1 MNAIRTD
8 SRTGV
13 FAALR
18 QTPRP
23 VVYLLIGVLV
33 NQLGAFVQ
41 TFLVLYLTHREFSI
55 GQAGLALTAY
65 SAGAVFGTMLGG
77 ELTHRLGPRSTII
90 AAMTGSAALL
100 AVIPLLAAPGRF
112 AVLLVAVGAAG
123 LVTQSY
129 RPAAA
134 LLLGDLMPEEHR
146 VMGFSMMRI
155 ALNAGA
161 ALAPLVA
168 AAVILIDWNLL
179 LWLDAATALTYAV
192 LALLLLPNVSAVQDA
207 PEPAPGK
214 RTGYGVI
221 LRDRRYHLFL
231 ASVLVGSIIY
241 VQYTVA
247 LPLNITADG
256 RSTGLYSAVLVT
268 ASVVLILCELK
279 ITSYVKHLRP
289 PLVGAVGTA
298 IMGLGVAGY
307 SFAGQGAAPILL
319 ATVVFVLGVMINGP
333 TMFAYP
339 SSFPAAVKARYI
351 GTHQATF
358 GLGMA
363 LGPTLGVLAW
373 DRLGAGIWP
382 LCGVLGLFA
391 AWCAYAGMREDDD
404 GDVSPA
410 DDAETSTATTD
421 IEESTADSDTPA
433 ALAESSTPVPIHN
446 TGAPAPAAKTSTGA

>member
-41 TFLVLYLTHREFSI
+41 TFLVLYLTHREFSV

-100 AVIPLLAAPGRF
+100 TVIPLLATPGRF
-112 AVLLVAVGAAG
+112 AALLVAVGAAG

-161 ALAPLVA
+161 ALAPLIA

-179 LWLDAATALTYAV
+179 LWLDAASALTYAV
-192 LALLLLPNVSAVQDA
+192 LALLLLPNVATVRDA
-207 PEPAPGK
+207 PEPTGE

-256 RSTGLYSAVLVT
+256 HSTGLYSAVLVT

-307 SFAGQGAAPILL
+307 SFAGHGAAPILL

-339 SSFPAAVKARYI
+339 STFPAPVKARYI

-373 DRLGAGIWP
+373 ERLGTGIWP
-382 LCGVLGLFA
+382 LCGALGLFA
-391 AWCAYAGMREDDD
+391 AWCAYAGIRENHIANTSAAEASEKAYATRDIE
-404 GDVSPA
+404 VSDAEPGTEA
-410 DDAETSTATTD
+410 SDAELGTDASDAETGTAVSTVT
-421 IEESTADSDTPA
+421 SG
-433 ALAESSTPVPIHN
+433 
-446 TGAPAPAAKTSTGA
+446 TGA

>member
-1 MNAIRTD
+1 MNATQTTT
-8 SRTGV
+8 RTGV
-13 FAALR
+13 FAAIR
-18 QTPRP
+18 ETPRP
-23 VVYLLIGVLV
+23 VVVLLIGVLI

-55 GQAGLALTAY
+55 GQAGLTLTAY

-77 ELTHRLGPRSTII
+77 ELTHRLGPRPTII
-90 AAMTGSAALL
+90 TAMTGSAVLL
-100 AVIPLLAAPGRF
+100 ALIPLLSKPSLFAA
-112 AVLLVAVGAAG
+112 LLVVVALSG

-134 LLLGDLMPEEHR
+134 VLLSDLMPEEHR
-146 VMGFSMMRI
+146 VMAFSMMRI
-155 ALNAGA
+155 ALNMGA

-179 LWLDAATALTYAV
+179 LWLDAGTALAYAA
-192 LALLLLPNVSAVQDA
+192 LALVLLPNVAA
-207 PEPAPGK
+207 PRDEDKDEDEKTPAQH
-214 RTGYGVI
+214 TGYGVI
-221 LRDRRYHLFL
+221 LRDRHYHLFL
-231 ASVLVGSIIY
+231 ASVLIGSIIY

-256 RSTGLYSAVLVT
+256 HSTGLYSAVLVT

-279 ITSYVKHLRP
+279 ITSYVKNLRP
-289 PLVGAVGTA
+289 NVVGAVGTA

-307 SFAGQGAAPILL
+307 TLAGHGAVPIILF
-319 ATVVFVLGVMINGP
+319 TVLFVFGVMINGP

-339 SSFPAAVKARYI
+339 STFPAAVKARYI

-373 DRLGAGIWP
+373 EQLGSGIWP
-382 LCGVLGLFA
+382 LCGALGLFA
-391 AWCAYAGMREDDD
+391 AWCAYAGIRENK
-404 GDVSPA
+404 
-410 DDAETSTATTD
+410 
-421 IEESTADSDTPA
+421 A
-433 ALAESSTPVPIHN
+433 AA
-446 TGAPAPAAKTSTGA
+446 

>member
-1 MNAIRTD
+1 MNATRTTD
-8 SRTGV
+8 RTGV

-18 QTPRP
+18 ETPRP

-41 TFLVLYLTHREFSI
+41 TFLVLYLTHREFTV
-55 GQAGLALTAY
+55 GQAGIALTAY

-77 ELTHRLGPRSTII
+77 ELTHRLGPRTTII
-90 AAMTGSAALL
+90 TAMTGSAALL
-100 AVIPLLAAPGRF
+100 TLIPLLARPGVYV
-112 AVLLVAVGAAG
+112 VLLVAIAGAG
-123 LVTQSY
+123 LVTQAY

-134 LLLGDLMPEEHR
+134 VLLGDLMPEEHR

-155 ALNAGA
+155 ALNMGA

-179 LWLDAATALTYAV
+179 LWLDAATALTYAA
-192 LALLLLPNVSAVQDA
+192 LALLLLPNVAVAEDA
-207 PEPAPGK
+207 PDPVPDQ

-247 LPLNITADG
+247 LPLDITADG
-256 RSTGLYSAVLVT
+256 HSTGLYSAVLVT

-289 PLVGAVGTA
+289 NIVGAVGTA

-307 SFAGQGAAPILL
+307 ALAGHGAAPIIL
-319 ATVVFVLGVMINGP
+319 ATVVFVFGVMVNGP

-339 SSFPAAVKARYI
+339 STFPAAVRARYI

-373 DRLGAGIWP
+373 EQLGAGIWP
-382 LCGVLGLFA
+382 LCGGLGLFA
-391 AWCAYAGMREDDD
+391 AWCAYAGIHENK
-404 GDVSPA
+404 
-410 DDAETSTATTD
+410 
-421 IEESTADSDTPA
+421 TPA
-433 ALAESSTPVPIHN
+433 
-446 TGAPAPAAKTSTGA
+446 

>member
-1 MNAIRTD
+1 MTATPTIPR
-8 SRTGV
+8 SGV
-13 FAALR
+13 VTALR
-18 QTPRP
+18 ETPRP
-23 VVYLLIGVLV
+23 VIYLLIGVLI

-55 GQAGLALTAY
+55 GQAGIALTAY
-65 SAGAVFGTMLGG
+65 SAGAVGGTMLGG
-77 ELTHRLGPRSTII
+77 ELTHRMGPRPTII
-90 AAMTGSAALL
+90 AAMTSSAALL
-100 AVIPLLAAPGRF
+100 ALIPLLARPGQF
-112 AVLLVAVGAAG
+112 AVLLVAVAGAG
-123 LVTQSY
+123 LVTQAY

-134 LLLGDLMPEEHR
+134 VMLSDLMPEEHR

-179 LWLDAATALTYAV
+179 LWLDAGTALSYAL
-192 LALLLLPNVSAVQDA
+192 LALLLLPSIAAPQEDPDA
-207 PEPAPGK
+207 EPSEH
-214 RTGYGVI
+214 TGYGVI

-231 ASVLVGSIIY
+231 ASVLIGSIIY

-256 RSTGLYSAVLVT
+256 HSTGLYSAVLVA
-268 ASVVLILCELK
+268 ASVTLILCELK

-289 PLVGAVGTA
+289 NVVGAVGTA
-298 IMGLGVAGY
+298 VMGLGVAGY
-307 SFAGQGAAPILL
+307 ALAGSGAVPILL
-319 ATVVFVLGVMINGP
+319 ATVVFVFGVMINGP

-339 SSFPAAVKARYI
+339 STFPAKVRARYI

-373 DRLGAGIWP
+373 QRLHSGIWP
-382 LCGVLGLFA
+382 LLGGLGIVA
-391 AWCAYAGMREDDD
+391 AWCAYAGIRNQKAVTE
-404 GDVSPA
+404 A
-410 DDAETSTATTD
+410 
-421 IEESTADSDTPA
+421 
-433 ALAESSTPVPIHN
+433 
-446 TGAPAPAAKTSTGA
+446 

>member
-1 MNAIRTD
+1 MNATQTPN
-8 SRTGV
+8 RTGV
-13 FAALR
+13 FTALR
-18 QTPRP
+18 ETPRP

-41 TFLVLYLTHREFSI
+41 TFLVLYLTHREFTV

-77 ELTHRLGPRSTII
+77 ELTHRIGPRPTII

-100 AVIPLLAAPGRF
+100 ALIPLLSRPGLY
-112 AVLLVAVGAAG
+112 AVLLIAVATTG
-123 LVTQSY
+123 LVTQAY

-134 LLLGDLMPEEHR
+134 VLLGDLMPEEHR

-155 ALNAGA
+155 ALNIGA

-179 LWLDAATALTYAV
+179 LWLDALTALAYAA
-192 LALLLLPNVSAVQDA
+192 LALLLLPKVAAPQDEKEQS
-207 PEPAPGK
+207 PK
-214 RTGYGVI
+214 QSRGYGVI

-247 LPLNITADG
+247 LPLNIEADG
-256 RSTGLYSAVLVT
+256 FSTGLYSAVLVT
-268 ASVVLILCELK
+268 ASVTLILCELK
-279 ITSYVKHLRP
+279 ITAYVKHLRP
-289 PLVGAVGTA
+289 HLVGAVGTA

-307 SFAGQGAAPILL
+307 ALAGLGPVPIIL
-319 ATVVFVLGVMINGP
+319 ATIVFVSGVMVNGP

-339 SSFPAAVKARYI
+339 STFPAAVRARYI

-363 LGPTLGVLAW
+363 LGPALGVLAW
-373 DRLGAGIWP
+373 TQLGEGIWP
-382 LCGVLGLFA
+382 LCGALGVFA
-391 AWCAYAGMREDDD
+391 AWCAYAGIRENKA
-404 GDVSPA
+404 VR
-410 DDAETSTATTD
+410 AET
-421 IEESTADSDTPA
+421 
-433 ALAESSTPVPIHN
+433 ESSADEP
-446 TGAPAPAAKTSTGA
+446 TS